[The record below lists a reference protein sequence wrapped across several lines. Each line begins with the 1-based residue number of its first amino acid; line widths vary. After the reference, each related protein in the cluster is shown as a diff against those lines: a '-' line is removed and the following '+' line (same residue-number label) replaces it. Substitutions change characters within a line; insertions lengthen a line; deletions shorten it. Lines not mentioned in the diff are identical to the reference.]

1 MFPISRRQAPG
12 AVLDSIANNLP
23 MVNLSSTLLIFSL
36 ILNCIQLLL
45 TNCFTGWTM
54 EQDFCLAGPAV
65 VMWWCLS
72 DCDWWHDLTELCSPS
87 THRGR
92 ISESQLTL
100 HTNCQSVN
108 HWKLVSCCHDVLCSR
123 VFSHC
128 DGTERSADH
137 ITIILSPP
145 PPLRDRDR
153 DVTGNDTRNNR
164 GETPRKIHF
173 PLVFFYFLIKYI
185 LTKIQKYS

>member
-1 MFPISRRQAPG
+1 
-12 AVLDSIANNLP
+12 
-23 MVNLSSTLLIFSL
+23 
-36 ILNCIQLLL
+36 
-45 TNCFTGWTM
+45 
-54 EQDFCLAGPAV
+54 
-65 VMWWCLS
+65 MWWCLS

-137 ITIILSPP
+137 ITIILSSP

-164 GETPRKIHF
+164 GETQRKYSLSPGI
-173 PLVFFYFLIKYI
+173 FLIKHI
-185 LTKIQKYS
+185 LTKIQKNLHWRPLCFFSIVFRYTYVVVDGVNASAAQCCWSESSSVQKPVWFE